1 MNKPPRDINEGI
13 LQGGTSAV
21 ILIRGIIISIAV
33 IFSQYLG
40 NKVSPVLG
48 ASMAFS
54 TITLSRIFQTLPA
67 RSDNVSI
74 FKIGVVKNKHVLG
87 AIFICLVLYFIVL
100 LPGLRE
106 IFSIPNY
113 FRLREFAICILLALI
128 STALMELIK
137 VFKNRI

>member
-1 MNKPPRDINEGI
+1 
-13 LQGGTSAV
+13 
-21 ILIRGIIISIAV
+21 
-33 IFSQYLG
+33 
-40 NKVSPVLG
+40 
-48 ASMAFS
+48 MAFS

-113 FRLREFAICILLALI
+113 FGLREFAICILLALI
-128 STALMELIK
+128 STVLMELVKI
-137 VFKNRI
+137 FKKYYLR